1 MACLSPLIWA
11 LSHFRPLNGSFS
23 GRWSGSGSRWNEY
36 RKTTG
41 SAMEGSEWNMDVKG
55 YRWHCVLWYGIVMTI
70 PGKIGSGSF
79 AVQTHGAL
87 SSYMSACTVTYC
99 HVS

>member
-41 SAMEGSEWNMDVKG
+41 SAMEGSELNMDVKG
-55 YRWHCVLWYGIVMTI
+55 I
-70 PGKIGSGSF
+70 
-79 AVQTHGAL
+79 
-87 SSYMSACTVTYC
+87 
-99 HVS
+99 